1 MTQYKILDNNNSVE
15 NTIKIKRKMGKNQ
28 NDKQGQ
34 QSASES
40 NLQSTKTDTDSLQ
53 DGLNIN
59 IQDTANVEEET
70 TSQRRPQFRLN
81 ENNKRRN
88 F

>member
-1 MTQYKILDNNNSVE
+1 ME
-15 NTIKIKRKMGKNQ
+15 KNQ
-28 NDKQGQ
+28 NDKRSQ
-34 QSASES
+34 QSDSES

>member
-1 MTQYKILDNNNSVE
+1 ME
-15 NTIKIKRKMGKNQ
+15 KNQ
-28 NDKQGQ
+28 NDKRSQ
-34 QSASES
+34 QSDSKS
-40 NLQSTKTDTDSLQ
+40 NLQSTNTNTDSLQ